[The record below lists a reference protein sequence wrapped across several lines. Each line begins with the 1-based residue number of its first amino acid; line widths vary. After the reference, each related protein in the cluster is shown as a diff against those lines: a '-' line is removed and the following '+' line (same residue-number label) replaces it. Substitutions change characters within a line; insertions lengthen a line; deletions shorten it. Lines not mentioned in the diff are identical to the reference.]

1 MKKLTSYSKRVKYT
15 YVKTTLATLFV
26 SLFFLKGYAA
36 FEKTGENYFHVF
48 LNGNEIGTVGEADR
62 AEQLLQEARRN
73 IASQS
78 DDMIFVDADLK
89 LVGEEVLWGTLDNE
103 DNLLAA
109 MEREL
114 ESSIRET
121 SHRSY
126 TMKVN
131 EYMVNLSSVEDVESL
146 LQAAVDKYDSE
157 DNLLAAME
165 RELESSIRETSHR
178 SYTMK
183 VNEYMV
189 NLSSVEDVE
198 SLLQAAVDKYDSEDK
213 FSVEL
218 THDAQK
224 EFNVLTTEVVNKQE
238 LTAQEEQ
245 KEESI
250 YAGGVQSVLD
260 QAGSQADQQGEKD
273 FEDYDLGLMTM
284 DFAEKVEIVE
294 TYLPESMLTPL
305 DQAIEDVIKDQETPG
320 EYEVVSGDTLS
331 EISIKVNIPMD
342 QIIAMN
348 SETLT
353 DENSTIRVGDKLII
367 TVPQPELSVERMEQN
382 YYEEIYDADVIY
394 VDNDS
399 WYTTQTKILQQP
411 SAGFRRV
418 VADVSYLNDRE
429 VTRDIL
435 KEEVVMEAVPK
446 IVERGTKIPPTYIKP
461 ISGGRLSSNF
471 GRRKSPTKGASS
483 YHKGVDWSVPT
494 GTAVFASCGGTVARA
509 GWGSGYGYCVYIN
522 HEDGRQTRYGHLSKV
537 LVKVGQTVKQGE
549 RIALSGNTGVSTGP
563 HLHFEILINGS
574 QVNPLK
580 YLN

>member
-1 MKKLTSYSKRVKYT
+1 MPKGGILFSDTIDREGIHEETDILLEKSKIYICENN
-15 YVKTTLATLFV
+15 AGHSFV

-62 AEQLLQEARRN
+62 AEQLLPEARRN

-78 DDMIFVDADLK
+78 DDMIFMDADLK
-89 LVGEEVLWGTLDNE
+89 LVGEEVLWGTLDN
-103 DNLLAA
+103 
-109 MEREL
+109 
-114 ESSIRET
+114 
-121 SHRSY
+121 
-126 TMKVN
+126 
-131 EYMVNLSSVEDVESL
+131 
-146 LQAAVDKYDSE
+146 E

-245 KEESI
+245 KQESI

>member
-1 MKKLTSYSKRVKYT
+1 MLIESICYKVITVRQVYRMPEGGILFSDTIDREGIHEETDILLEKSKIYICENN
-15 YVKTTLATLFV
+15 AGHSFV

-48 LNGNEIGTVGEADR
+48 LNGNEIGTVDEADR

-78 DDMIFVDADLK
+78 DDMIFMDADLK
-89 LVGEEVLWGTLDNE
+89 LVGEEVLWGTLDN
-103 DNLLAA
+103 
-109 MEREL
+109 
-114 ESSIRET
+114 
-121 SHRSY
+121 
-126 TMKVN
+126 
-131 EYMVNLSSVEDVESL
+131 
-146 LQAAVDKYDSE
+146 E

>member
-15 YVKTTLATLFV
+15 YVKTTLVTIFV
-26 SLFFLKGYAA
+26 SLFFLKGYTA

-48 LNGNEIGTVGEADR
+48 LNGNGDRNRRRSGQSRTAFTGSQKKYRFPERGYDFYRRRSEACGRRSFVGHTT
-62 AEQLLQEARRN
+62 
-73 IASQS
+73 
-78 DDMIFVDADLK
+78 
-89 LVGEEVLWGTLDNE
+89 GEDTM
-103 DNLLAA
+103 LAA

-131 EYMVNLSSVEDVESL
+131 EYMVNLSSVDEVKSL

-157 DNLLAAME
+157 E
-165 RELESSIRETSHR
+165 
-178 SYTMK
+178 
-183 VNEYMV
+183 
-189 NLSSVEDVE
+189 
-198 SLLQAAVDKYDSEDK
+198 K

-224 EFNVLTTEVVNKQE
+224 EFNVLTTEVVNRQE

-245 KEESI
+245 KEEAI
-250 YAGGVQSVLD
+250 YAGGVQTALD
-260 QAGSQADQQGEKD
+260 QAGAQADQQEEKD
-273 FEDYDLGLMTM
+273 FEDYELGLMTM

-294 TYLPESMLTPL
+294 TYLPENMLTPL

-331 EISIKVNIPMD
+331 EISIKVNIPID

-367 TVPQPELSVERMEQN
+367 TVPEPELSVERMEQN

-483 YHKGVDWSVPT
+483 YHKGIDWSVPT
-494 GTAVFASCGGTVARA
+494 GTAVFASCGGTVAKA